1 MCLYILRSVLF
12 CDLSPSNLVQMNSSI
27 SYGDSLIIEVVTELV
42 STLAMKTKSLR
53 LARSYQKYFD
63 LLKIS
68 FLRGLY
74 CFIDPISNNKS
85 RFKKKKH
92 TIQCILNSIDIG
104 NRQLSS
110 IEGFQN

>member
-1 MCLYILRSVLF
+1 MCLYILCSVLF
-12 CDLSPSNLVQMNSSI
+12 CDLSLSNLVQMNSSI

-63 LLKIS
+63 LLK
-68 FLRGLY
+68 GLY